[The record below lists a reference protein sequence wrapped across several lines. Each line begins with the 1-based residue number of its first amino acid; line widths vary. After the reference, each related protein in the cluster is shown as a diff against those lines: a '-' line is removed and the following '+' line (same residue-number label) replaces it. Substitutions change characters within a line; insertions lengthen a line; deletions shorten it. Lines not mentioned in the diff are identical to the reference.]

1 MASRLIDDVTRLA
14 NDAAAALGGV
24 RGEIESMVKSRIER
38 VLADLDVVP
47 REEFEAVRQ
56 MAAAAR
62 EEQESLAARVAAL
75 EAQLAEAKPAAKAKP
90 DAKAKPA
97 AKKKPAPAA
106 ETPAAE
112 EPQG

>member
-47 REEFEAVRQ
+47 RV
-56 MAAAAR
+56 
-62 EEQESLAARVAAL
+62 V
-75 EAQLAEAKPAAKAKP
+75 
-90 DAKAKPA
+90 
-97 AKKKPAPAA
+97 
-106 ETPAAE
+106 
-112 EPQG
+112 